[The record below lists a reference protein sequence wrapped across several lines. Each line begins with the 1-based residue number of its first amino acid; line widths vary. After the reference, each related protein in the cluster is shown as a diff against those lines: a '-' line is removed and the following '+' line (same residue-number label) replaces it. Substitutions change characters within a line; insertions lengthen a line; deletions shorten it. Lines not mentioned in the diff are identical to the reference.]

1 MPFFRHKKT
10 RIKRVLSGVH
20 VCYSPR
26 GTALRSVAGLKQFI
40 GKKSR
45 HFTNKNNQLNKKEN
59 KSSC

>member
-26 GTALRSVAGLKQFI
+26 GIALRSVAGLKQFMR
-40 GKKSR
+40 KKSR
-45 HFTNKNNQLNKKEN
+45 HFLSKRF
-59 KSSC
+59 SHRDV